1 MRRRTLLRG
10 SAALAAGT
18 TLGLGVEVAAGAA
31 ALPTDEVL
39 KFIPEGNLQNPD
51 PVWTTTTVARNH
63 ALMVWDTLF
72 GLDAKLQPQPQM
84 IGDFGVSS
92 DGLLWTFTLRP
103 ELTFHDGTKVRAI
116 DAVTSINRWMQRNGY
131 GLRIKSQLAAMTATD
146 DATFIIR
153 LTKPFPILPFAL
165 AKDPVFVM
173 PERIA
178 RTSAFEQIKEYIGSG
193 PYRFMVN
200 EWIAGSLAAYE
211 KFTSYVPRKESPS
224 FTAGA
229 KIARFDRVDWNVISD
244 SGTAASAIEQGSEDW
259 WQTPLV
265 DLLPVLKA
273 TKGVKVETL
282 DPFGEIAIIRFNFL
296 IPPFDNVKLRR
307 ALLPAIDQSEY
318 VTAAMGKDNG
328 LTRTGVGV
336 FTPGSPLANDAGLSV
351 LSGPRDLPLARKL
364 VAQGVMGYHYGTTGL
379 TMARAFAARAAIDGD
394 FLRLITLSI
403 RWAALRVLSEISR
416 NLGGDD
422 EAAWD
427 GKKVALLN
435 EFLNGELPADLPDL
449 TQLNAETVSEFDA
462 LYEKK
467 HPELRARPRPKIHE
481 SKGETF
487 GREREKL
494 HPERLGFDER
504 ALTHALAWLDPS
516 QALSADE
523 RGRFLALIHALLR
536 VSLGTIPVLEDP
548 SNQEI
553 DGLPS
558 EFDGWVFEVIA
569 RTVPQLSPD
578 DNPEILWQTV
588 LDLGAAAHDWVE
600 RFFWAWFTTGLR
612 AAHSP
617 TEFVRIWRSMILYA
631 LASPRWE
638 RDTYSSYRLD
648 SMVIELLGTDGRWGT
663 LAADSTFAPVLG
675 TMVDV
680 FGRAADKW
688 FRMPRVMRNFLY
700 FLAQP
705 AAAQL
710 LRPAVLWVSK
720 AVPSYS
726 PYDWRDDIE
735 NGLIEYL
742 NVCWVHEQSAILDD
756 LELKEAFLA
765 LLATVVSRGSH
776 AAIALRD
783 RIAGS
788 SSA

>member
-116 DAVTSINRWMQRNGY
+116 DAVTSTNRWMQRNGY

-282 DPFGEIAIIRFNFL
+282 DPFGQIAIIRFNFL

-364 VAQGVMGYHYGTTGL
+364 VKEAGY
-379 TMARAFAARAAIDGD
+379 DGQKIVLLAPTD
-394 FLRLITLSI
+394 YPTLN
-403 RWAALRVLSEISR
+403 ALAEVT
-416 NLGGDD
+416 N
-422 EAAWD
+422 
-427 GKKVALLN
+427 ALL
-435 EFLNGELPADLPDL
+435 
-449 TQLNAETVSEFDA
+449 T
-462 LYEKK
+462 
-467 HPELRARPRPKIHE
+467 
-481 SKGETF
+481 
-487 GREREKL
+487 
-494 HPERLGFDER
+494 RLGFNVDY
-504 ALTHALAWLDPS
+504 
-516 QALSADE
+516 QAMD
-523 RGRFLALIHALLR
+523 
-536 VSLGTIPVLEDP
+536 
-548 SNQEI
+548 
-553 DGLPS
+553 
-558 EFDGWVFEVIA
+558 
-569 RTVPQLSPD
+569 
-578 DNPEILWQTV
+578 
-588 LDLGAAAHDWVE
+588 
-600 RFFWAWFTTGLR
+600 
-612 AAHSP
+612 
-617 TEFVRIWRSMILYA
+617 
-631 LASPRWE
+631 
-638 RDTYSSYRLD
+638 
-648 SMVIELLGTDGRWGT
+648 WGT
-663 LAADSTFAPVLG
+663 LVARRAIKKPLDQGGWSIFCTTWEGLSFTDPGSFYPIFGTGTAPG
-675 TMVDV
+675 W
-680 FGRAADKW
+680 FGWYKSAKMESLRDAW
-688 FRMPRVMRNFLY
+688 FNAKDL
-700 FLAQP
+700 
-705 AAAQL
+705 AAQK
-710 LRPAVLWVSK
+710 RVAVAIQELVWQEVPYIPLGQWFQPIAFRDTLSGILPSPFPIFWNVRK
-720 AVPSYS
+720 A
-726 PYDWRDDIE
+726 
-735 NGLIEYL
+735 
-742 NVCWVHEQSAILDD
+742 
-756 LELKEAFLA
+756 
-765 LLATVVSRGSH
+765 
-776 AAIALRD
+776 
-783 RIAGS
+783 
-788 SSA
+788 